1 MKTYL
6 KEVVDMHQLALN
18 LSYTESTILYD
29 VLLEFTDMFHLID
42 ETTNDIY
49 IAEEKFFE
57 MYASIMFRFMT
68 ILINL
73 K

>member
-6 KEVVDMHQLALN
+6 KEVVDMHQLALS
-18 LSYTESTILYD
+18 LTYTEATILYD
-29 VLLEFTDMFHLID
+29 VLFEFTDMFHSID

-49 IAEEKFFE
+49 IPEEKFIE
-57 MYASIMFRFMT
+57 IYSSIMFRFMT